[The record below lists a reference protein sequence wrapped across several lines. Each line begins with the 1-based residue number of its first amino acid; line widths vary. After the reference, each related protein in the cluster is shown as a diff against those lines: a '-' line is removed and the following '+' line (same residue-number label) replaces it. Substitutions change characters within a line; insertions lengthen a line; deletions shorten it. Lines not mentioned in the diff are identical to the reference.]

1 MSHKNKQVK
10 SFGGALRQKLGQ
22 LLALS
27 SNPQAHAE
35 PGKPYLIECDGM
47 LSLQFDALCMQSE
60 MNIEEPDQLVFS
72 YTRTMMSFL
81 LFEPSP
87 KRIAMIGLGGGSLAK
102 YCYRYLPQAE
112 ISVVEINPDIIA
124 LRNEF
129 AIPADDARFKVLLGD
144 GAVFVKEN
152 SEQFDVLLVD
162 GFDAAG
168 LPDELSS
175 QQFYDDCFASLA
187 DNGIMVANLW
197 GCSGLYNALVSRIET
212 SFAGRIVVVSSDDS
226 PNKIV
231 LAVKN
236 IELPLSPIRMKQ
248 HVNALTQAHPLNF
261 QAKSKKLIAALAAGS
276 MNHAAFE

>member
-1 MSHKNKQVK
+1 MSRKNKEAK
-10 SFGGALRQKLGQ
+10 NFAGELRQKLGQ
-22 LLALS
+22 LLALKA
-27 SNPQAHAE
+27 NPQAHAGL
-35 PGKPYLIECDGM
+35 GKPYLIERDGM
-47 LSLQFDALCMQSE
+47 LSLQFDALCLQSE
-60 MNIEEPDQLVFS
+60 MNIEDPDQLVFG
-72 YTRTMMSFL
+72 YTRAMMSFL

-112 ISVVEINPDIIA
+112 IAVVEINPDVIA

-129 AIPADDARFKVLLGD
+129 AIPADDARFKVVLGD
-144 GAVFVKEN
+144 GAAFVKE
-152 SEQFDVLLVD
+152 SSDQFDVLMVD

-197 GCSGLYNALVSRIET
+197 STNGLYSALVSRIET
-212 SFAGRIVVVSSDDS
+212 SFAGHIVVVRSDDS
-226 PNKIV
+226 PNEIV

-236 IELPLSPIRMKQ
+236 SERPLSPARIKQ
-248 HVNALTQAHPLNF
+248 HVNVLTQSHPLNF

-276 MNHAAFE
+276 MNLAAPE